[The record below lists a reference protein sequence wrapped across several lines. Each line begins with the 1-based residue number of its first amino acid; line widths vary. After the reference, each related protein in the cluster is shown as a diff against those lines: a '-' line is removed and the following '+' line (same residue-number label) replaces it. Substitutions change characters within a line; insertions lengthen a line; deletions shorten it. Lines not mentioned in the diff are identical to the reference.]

1 MKKNLDAS
9 WDTILSDI
17 KEKLNDAEFYKWIK
31 DLKILTFESNIIT
44 LKADNKFIK
53 SWVEDKYLTKLK
65 SALKE
70 FYHLECDI
78 KIVLSDITHQKKAP
92 VQGNSQIEIT
102 KDNTDVDYY
111 SVQLNK
117 DYTFN
122 TFVAGKSNQFAFSIC
137 KSAAEGFD
145 KLNNPIYI
153 YGDVG
158 LGKTHLMHAVGNQ
171 IRLNFPKKR
180 VFCITGQLYK
190 DEFLTSLKKMQMDS
204 FKEKYSAID
213 VLLFDDVEKIV
224 GGAGSTM
231 EEFFFLFSKLYSDE
245 KQIII
250 TSNALP
256 EESIGMD
263 KRLKSRFAGGLIAHI
278 GVPSVD
284 EKVTILKSFT
294 TQYGRTMSDE
304 ILYYLAENI
313 KSDSTRDLIGAANS
327 AFVQSKFHN
336 VELTIEFLQNNISS
350 LLIKRDKTLTPQDI
364 IDIIS
369 EYFRIKLVD
378 LKSPSR
384 SKNIVIPRN
393 LAIYLIYKNTPS
405 SLKGIGEIFNRD
417 HSTIKNS
424 ISKIEQDIENNDL
437 YTVNTL
443 NELSKKMK
451 IFSAK

>member
-1 MKKNLDAS
+1 M
-9 WDTILSDI
+9 
-17 KEKLNDAEFYKWIK
+17 
-31 DLKILTFESNIIT
+31 
-44 LKADNKFIK
+44 
-53 SWVEDKYLTKLK
+53 WVPTY
-65 SALKE
+65 
-70 FYHLECDI
+70 
-78 KIVLSDITHQKKAP
+78 
-92 VQGNSQIEIT
+92 
-102 KDNTDVDYY
+102 
-111 SVQLNK
+111 
-117 DYTFN
+117 
-122 TFVAGKSNQFAFSIC
+122 AGRM
-137 KSAAEGFD
+137 GV
-145 KLNNPIYI
+145 PI
-153 YGDVG
+153 
-158 LGKTHLMHAVGNQ
+158 
-171 IRLNFPKKR
+171 FPHR
-180 VFCITGQLYK
+180 G
-190 DEFLTSLKKMQMDS
+190 
-204 FKEKYSAID
+204 
-213 VLLFDDVEKIV
+213 
-224 GGAGSTM
+224 
-231 EEFFFLFSKLYSDE
+231 FLFQIYNPGGGFLFQNKIP
-245 KQIII
+245 KQGF
-250 TSNALP
+250 L
-256 EESIGMD
+256 
-263 KRLKSRFAGGLIAHI
+263 F
-278 GVPSVD
+278 
-284 EKVTILKSFT
+284 
-294 TQYGRTMSDE
+294 
-304 ILYYLAENI
+304 LAENI

>member
-1 MKKNLDAS
+1 MNKNFDAS

-17 KEKLNDAEFYKWIK
+17 KDKLKDAEFYKWVK

-44 LKADNKFIK
+44 LKAENKFIK
-53 SWVEDKYLTKLK
+53 NWVEDKYLTKLK

-78 KIVLSDITHQKKAP
+78 KIVLSDITKQQKAP
-92 VQGNSQIEIT
+92 VQDNSHIEVV
-102 KDNTDVDYY
+102 KDDTDIDYY
-111 SVQLNK
+111 SVKLDKN
-117 DYTFN
+117 YTFD
-122 TFVAGKSNQFAFSIC
+122 TFVAGNSNKFAFSVC

-190 DEFLTSLKKMQMDS
+190 DEFLTSIRRKLMDN
-204 FKEKYSAID
+204 FREKYSSID

-224 GGAGSTM
+224 SGAGSTM
-231 EEFFFLFSKLYSDE
+231 EEFFYLFSKLYSDD

-256 EESIGMD
+256 EESLGMD

-278 GVPSVD
+278 GTPSID
-284 EKVTILKSFT
+284 EKIAILKSFT
-294 TQYGRTMSDE
+294 SQYGRAMSDE
-304 ILYYLAENI
+304 IIRYLAENI
-313 KSDSTRDLIGAANS
+313 KSDNTRDLLGAANS
-327 AFVQSKFHN
+327 AFVQSKFHK
-336 VELTIEFLQNNISS
+336 VELTPEFMQNNISS

-364 IDIIS
+364 IDIVS
-369 EYFRIKLVD
+369 EYFRIKLID

-393 LAIYLIYKNTPS
+393 LAIYLIYKHTPS

-424 ISKIEQDIENNDL
+424 ISKVEKDIENNDL

-443 NELSKKMK
+443 DELSKKMK
-451 IFSAK
+451 MFGVK